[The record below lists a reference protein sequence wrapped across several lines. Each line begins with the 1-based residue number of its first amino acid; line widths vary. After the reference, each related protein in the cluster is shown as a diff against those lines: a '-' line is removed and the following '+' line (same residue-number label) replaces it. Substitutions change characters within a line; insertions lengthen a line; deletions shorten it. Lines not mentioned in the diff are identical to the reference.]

1 MGSAEHARCEVQL
14 ERRLGGSGDVIKSLN
29 VIRNTKDAWKGC
41 KRNM

>member
-14 ERRLGGSGDVIKSLN
+14 GRRLGGSGDVIKSLN